1 MHLTDMKELLQKYM
15 DNSLTNSELTEL
27 QKSVNALSD
36 EELEPYLQ
44 TFWQKEKGIGV
55 SSEKIAAL
63 KKEIDELNSRK
74 QWTRHYYMKR
84 VTRAAAAILIPLL
97 IVSIY
102 LLYNEIPAKAA
113 SDMIVSVGKGE
124 RVSIVLPDGTRASL
138 NSETTLSYN
147 VNDFNK
153 KARQISL
160 NGEGYFQVAKNKD
173 IPFVIKTSDLGVE
186 VLGTTFN
193 LLARNEDESIEVSL
207 IEGKVQLTSRATSE
221 SVVLYPNHKAV
232 LDKKTG
238 KIDIF
243 STDVSLSTAWRR
255 GELVFNSTPIS
266 KVFREIERNFGV
278 TIRIENSRSSMDD
291 LFTGTFSTANLNET
305 MSILKMHYLFN
316 YSIEGKT
323 IRIRD
328 FNLNNRKPD

>member
-36 EELEPYLQ
+36 EELEPYLLG
-44 TFWQKEKGIGV
+44 FWQKEKGVGV

-63 KKEIDELNSRK
+63 KKEIDERNSRK

-84 VTRAAAAILIPLL
+84 ITAAAAAILIPLL

-160 NGEGYFQVAKNKD
+160 DGEGYFQVAKNKK

-207 IEGKVQLTSRATSE
+207 IEGKVQLTSTATNE
-221 SVVLYPNHKAV
+221 NVVLYPNQKAV

-243 STDVSLSTAWRR
+243 STDVTLSTAWRR

-278 TIRIENSRSSMDD
+278 TIQMENRGNSLDD
-291 LFTGTFSTANLNET
+291 LFTGTFSTGNLNET
-305 MSILKMHYLFN
+305 MNILKMHYLFN
-316 YSIEGKT
+316 YSIDGKT
-323 IRIRD
+323 VRIRD